1 MRRFPLGVFLLRTF
15 AALLLAF
22 PTAQAATAPDGDL
35 RRDATVAAVEEV
47 MPSVVNIATETI
59 VEYEDFYQRI
69 FREFFGQSNIAPQR
83 QRQLS
88 VGSGV
93 IIDEDGYVLT
103 NLHVVR
109 RANQIGR
116 A

>member
-1 MRRFPLGVFLLRTF
+1 MRLILRSKAKQHRFFAITF
-15 AALLLAF
+15 AVLTVAF
-22 PTAQAATAPDGDL
+22 PSTQAATAPEADI

-69 FREFFGQSNIAPQR
+69 FREFFGHGNIAPQR

-88 VGSGV
+88 V
-93 IIDEDGYVLT
+93 LRP
-103 NLHVVR
+103 H
-109 RANQIGR
+109 
-116 A
+116 